1 MAIAGSWE
9 SFDVGIPD
17 EQVSASNPAAS
28 NPAAPRA
35 AEIAKASHPGWAP
48 RTPTTP
54 RTSEIAKAGCAQS
67 AKVALLR
74 GRQARAS
81 LDNIRSEFHGDRI
94 QRRAAGAVGA
104 ARFGALK
111 AACATDPAVSTSVV
125 VTVRPLGAST
135 NAAGGSRKSDTRA
148 PRCDGAAARVATPSC
163 MATGGCASVASC
175 TVAEG
180 GVAVLAAQVPA
191 VSVAT
196 STCATCA
203 SAARRTA
210 RTLPGVRSA
219 LLAHGRSS
227 PSVTR

>member
-1 MAIAGSWE
+1 M
-9 SFDVGIPD
+9 GIPD

-104 ARFGALK
+104 VRFGVKALK

-135 NAAGGSRKSDTRA
+135 NAAGGSRKSDPRA
-148 PRCDGAAARVATPSC
+148 PRCDDAAARAATPSS